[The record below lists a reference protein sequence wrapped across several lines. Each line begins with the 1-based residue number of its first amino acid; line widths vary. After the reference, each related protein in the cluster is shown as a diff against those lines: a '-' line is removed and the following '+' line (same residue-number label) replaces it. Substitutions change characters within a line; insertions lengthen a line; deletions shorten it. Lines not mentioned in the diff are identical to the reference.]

1 MILFS
6 SLIIQNLWDPQ
17 KIFCLDTITHIWS
30 SGFGDSITQK
40 TEWWRPKM
48 KTHFPCFQNSS
59 PMTQWQFRNKL
70 SQWAPSPMHCPI
82 HLRLVM
88 TVRASPVTLHFSE
101 NFLLKIFPFLT
112 SLSQP
117 LLIFTSLLIPN
128 ELAPWH
134 HNPYSKTKP
143 GLRRSSVFE
152 EQRLIEALNQA
163 GIFTGEFSSLS
174 PCPYFS
180 LPFPGATLSPRC
192 SKSVSL
198 PLHFP
203 CPWSGFGLG
212 FSLDVKGVF
221 DLFYWC
227 WLWLVRHVDWILLI
241 WIFGEN
247 FYHLTLIP

>member
-17 KIFCLDTITHIWS
+17 KIFCLDTITHVWS
-30 SGFGDSITQK
+30 SGFGDPITQK

-48 KTHFPCFQNSS
+48 KTHFPCFQDSS
-59 PMTQWQFRNKL
+59 PMTQWHFCNKL
-70 SQWAPSPMHCPI
+70 FQWGPFNQWLVPSIWP
-82 HLRLVM
+82 LELL
-88 TVRASPVTLHFSE
+88 PVTLHLSE
-101 NFLLKIFPFLT
+101 NFSLKNFPLLT
-112 SLSQP
+112 SLS
-117 LLIFTSLLIPN
+117 FSLPSSHPS
-128 ELAPWH
+128 EVAPWH
-134 HNPYSKTKP
+134 HSPCSKTERS
-143 GLRRSSVFE
+143 LRRSSVFE

-163 GIFTGEFSSLS
+163 GIFTGECSSLS

-180 LPFPGATLSPRC
+180 LPFPGAILSPRC

-203 CPWSGFGLG
+203 CPWSGSGLG
-212 FSLDVKGVF
+212 FLLDVKGVF

-241 WIFGEN
+241 WIFREN
-247 FYHLTLIP
+247 LYYLTLIP